1 MSKRGIEMCIFFLS
15 HFYKF
20 SIDLTNLNEYFASVI
35 ILPTF
40 KKGKYCEFDLNLVL
54 NNPGVKS

>member
-1 MSKRGIEMCIFFLS
+1 MSIKGIEMCLFFLS

-20 SIDLTNLNEYFASVI
+20 SLDLTNLNEYLASVI
-35 ILPTF
+35 ILSTF

-54 NNPGVKS
+54 NSPGVKS